1 MKNSG
6 FDLLKLRASWGKLGN
21 NSIGNYE
28 YQSTYKAHNYSFNNL
43 LVNGL
48 AVSVHVNLLLGPV
61 EISPTSWED
70 LDADCYVHIDNK
82 RILIINHDPY
92 YSVTGKTHEYK
103 VLVLHYDSKE
113 QLKKDFQKFI
123 EIAGLD
129 GSGKLSLNASGEFIQ
144 SGQEN
149 KKAIIENISVDFHE
163 DWSGREYY
171 FIVFDAITSEGN
183 KESHFIMIPAEFV

>member
-1 MKNSG
+1 MKKGLGILSAIIANLASCIKV
-6 FDLLKLRASWGKLGN
+6 DLLDDPNIYDSILEYAV
-21 NSIGNYE
+21 NSK
-28 YQSTYKAHNYSFNNL
+28 TD
-43 LVNGL
+43 VN
-48 AVSVHVNLLLGPV
+48 NLLLGPV